1 MKLKGLMMAVVTV
14 AFAYSASAADV
25 LTYWLC
31 YKVSQKGYTYSYSP
45 TSEKPTKLPP
55 AGYLIV
61 PVLGA
66 GSLGAA
72 NGKVAG
78 GISFVEKTSNTSADQ
93 YDIPG
98 FAIYSAAVGKKASTF
113 GQGYT
118 ETALTQDMYAVY
130 GVGAGIKGK
139 YKDKATKKTT
149 AIAVPNWSSK
159 MAGSFSLLTASL
171 ASTQDSGTW
180 ALTLDGTSSASMTA
194 TIDPTK
200 TVAENYTAAMVAF
213 SATAAKDKYSPVSK

>member
-31 YKVSQKGYTYSYSP
+31 YKVSQKGNTYSP
-45 TSEKPTKLPP
+45 TSEKPSKLPTT
-55 AGYLIV
+55 GYLIV
-61 PVLGA
+61 PVMGT
-66 GSLGAA
+66 GTTA

-78 GISFVEKTSNTSADQ
+78 GVSFVELVNKTGTNPQ
-93 YDIPG
+93 IDIPG

-113 GQGYT
+113 GQAIN
-118 ETALTQDMYAVY
+118 ESALSQDFYAIY
-130 GVGAGIKGK
+130 GVGSAIKGK
-139 YKDKATKKTT
+139 YKNKATGVTT
-149 AIAVPNWSSK
+149 AIAIPNWSAK

-180 ALTLDGTSSASMTA
+180 GLTLDGTTSASMTA
-194 TIDPTK
+194 SIDPTK
-200 TVAENYTAAMVAF
+200 TVSENYAAAMTAF
-213 SATAAKDKYSPVSK
+213 AATAAKGKYTPTSL